1 MSATREQGKTQPR
14 TASRRARLFAVR
26 WRVMNPRA
34 ANSCGMDGRAL
45 VADFELHRAV
55 AMVGFRH
62 LGDRFAA
69 FDVGSFLLQGFAY
82 LPFTRAMV
90 L

>member
-1 MSATREQGKTQPR
+1 
-14 TASRRARLFAVR
+14 
-26 WRVMNPRA
+26 
-34 ANSCGMDGRAL
+34 MDGLAL